1 MSRKYKEATIPGN
14 NKQSTTAPRP
24 YLNYMR
30 PKDTSTKYLNSSNP
44 THYANAALLGT
55 LSNFDQIKSTLIKQ
69 AKEVNVVK
77 QPSMG
82 RSGGRSGGRP
92 DSSLKVRLFNQAN
105 PMNPKII
112 DSKHVKNLK
121 YKVHND
127 SLSTASSL
135 FPSIRN
141 TESLNNKFED
151 GKMINYNLDHLINN
165 HSQTSS
171 NQSRPLTQ
179 SDEMHNYKDYNLNH
193 NHNHADDYQFNN
205 DLNTRDDTDHMEQF
219 EKD

>member
-1 MSRKYKEATIPGN
+1 M
-14 NKQSTTAPRP
+14 
-24 YLNYMR
+24 
-30 PKDTSTKYLNSSNP
+30 
-44 THYANAALLGT
+44 GT

-77 QPSMG
+77 QPLSNSNS
-82 RSGGRSGGRP
+82 RRTRP
-92 DSSLKVRLFNQAN
+92 DSSLKVRLFKGDN

-121 YKVHND
+121 YKNQYD

-151 GKMINYNLDHLINN
+151 GKMINYNLDHLQHNIG
-165 HSQTSS
+165 SRDSS
-171 NQSRPLTQ
+171 NQSRGVNG
-179 SDEMHNYKDYNLNH
+179 SDEM
-193 NHNHADDYQFNN
+193 Q
-205 DLNTRDDTDHMEQF
+205 
-219 EKD
+219 